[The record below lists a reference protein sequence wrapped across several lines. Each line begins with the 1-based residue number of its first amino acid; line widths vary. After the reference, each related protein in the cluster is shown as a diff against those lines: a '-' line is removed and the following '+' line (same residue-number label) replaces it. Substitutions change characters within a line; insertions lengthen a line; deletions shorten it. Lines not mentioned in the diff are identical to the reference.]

1 MRLIMME
8 IWRPSHCKVKILW
21 TWHDVKSCF
30 FWHFVGIMLLQKRSM
45 MIHVD
50 QIKANC
56 SPCQW
61 ASMFQMPKAFA
72 LLFWRTSQWFSP
84 SILEVEHVEPQHTEV
99 KKHWSSARLKNR
111 LALST
116 SSTSSSPERRIQNFL
131 SWPYPFGVVISTYF
145 HCFDRH
151 FPETCW
157 AVSARFL
164 RREAGETLAILARST
179 GVSKNALFFEQRQKF
194 PCDTFSTFRSGSK
207 WYQEMDRN
215 GSCLWTLSWTYP
227 FFMVWMLPCWVN
239 GLWGAS
245 SRLQTNRVAAKLCA
259 ASEKPIV
266 TSSRMK
272 ILLQTP
278 FFENASSNRKRCHC
292 SW

>member
-30 FWHFVGIMLLQKRSM
+30 FAFCGNNAVTKTIHDDPCRSDQGQLLTLPVSFRVSDAKGICVAILKDFAVIFAKHFGSWT
-45 MIHVD
+45 
-50 QIKANC
+50 C
-56 SPCQW
+56 W
-61 ASMFQMPKAFA
+61 
-72 LLFWRTSQWFSP
+72 T
-84 SILEVEHVEPQHTEV
+84 TEV

-179 GVSKNALFFEQRQKF
+179 GVSKNALFFQQRQKF

-245 SRLQTNRVAAKLCA
+245 SRLQTIRVAAKLCA